1 MEPHLMNNFIEN
13 PTNKTEN
20 ILSYLNIFTAK
31 EIAAK
36 FKHLGIRGERKSAFS
51 CPLSAYLENRTGV
64 HHTITENGYYI
75 YDRTHGGFHGELPK
89 SVAKFVKKFDKGKY
103 PELIND

>member
-1 MEPHLMNNFIEN
+1 MEPYLMNNFIEN
-13 PTNKTEN
+13 PVNTTKDILTALN
-20 ILSYLNIFTAK
+20 ILTAK

-36 FKHLGIRGERKSAFS
+36 LKHLNIKGERKSAFS

-64 HHTITENGYYI
+64 HHTITDNGYYI
-75 YDRTHGGFHGELPK
+75 YDRAHGIIHGELPK

-103 PELIND
+103 PELIK